1 MKKGEYISMKKMK
14 IKILEEFSD
23 SPCSREDGKLFRDT
37 ILLPKLVISQNQK
50 EKLII
55 DFDDTYGVGIP
66 FLKEAFGG
74 LIEIYK
80 YDKKTILKDIEFISR
95 DDETVPKR
103 IKDYLDQVSKDN
115 KISHKLGWIK

>member
-1 MKKGEYISMKKMK
+1 MK

-95 DDETVPKR
+95 DDETLINRVHRYLEQAENDIKNNKR
-103 IKDYLDQVSKDN
+103 
-115 KISHKLGWIK
+115 